1 MAKVKIT
8 GHASGSGVITVT
20 APNTSTDRTITLPDA
35 TATIATTAATDALTT
50 RVNATGGRKNFIIN
64 GGMQVAQRSTSAS
77 SVASTGIHA
86 LDRIKF
92 GLTTLGEYTVSQSS
106 DAPDGFGSS
115 MKIDCTTAD
124 ASPAAGDRL
133 HFFTLL
139 EGQDVQSIKKGSASA
154 ESVTLSFWVKCTKT
168 GAIQVNLQDND
179 NSRLIGSTAT
189 VNTANTWEYKTITYA
204 GDASGVFGNDTGDSL
219 QIDWWLDSGSTYNS
233 GAVPTSWEAYSA
245 GDRAAGETLA
255 FGDSTANDFYITGV
269 QLELGSVAT
278 DFEHRSYGEELALC
292 HRYCYK
298 TATGVGNSL
307 YGIGNAWTATSG
319 NIVLQFLVSMRASP
333 SFTASGSF
341 SILHNQS
348 AINVSVTG
356 QKQTTDFIRAD
367 VSGSG
372 FTVNGAFSLRNANDA
387 NAYLLLDAE
396 L

>member
-1 MAKVKIT
+1 
-8 GHASGSGVITVT
+8 
-20 APNTSTDRTITLPDA
+20 
-35 TATIATTAATDALTT
+35 
-50 RVNATGGRKNFIIN
+50 
-64 GGMQVAQRSTSAS
+64 MQVAQRGTSKA
-77 SVASTGIHA
+77 SVASTGLHS

-124 ASPAAGDRL
+124 ASPASGDRL

-139 EGQDVQSIKKGSASA
+139 EGQDVQSLKKGSASA

-168 GAIQVNLQDND
+168 GNIQVNLQDND
-179 NSRLIGSTAT
+179 NTRLIGNTVTINAT
-189 VNTANTWEYKTITYA
+189 DTWEYKTITYA
-204 GDASGVFGNDTGDSL
+204 GDTTGAFGNDTGDSL

-269 QLELGSVAT
+269 QLELGSTAT

-292 HRYCYK
+292 QRYYEK
-298 TATGVGNSL
+298 SADLAGTVASNFNNGASWRFRQEFKVQKRTTPTVSL
-307 YGIGNAWTATSG
+307 TYSG
-319 NIVLQFLVSMRASP
+319 NVHFRNGTTVALSSVSADHGSVYGFRCTFGATDSTYDAGYINNIQFIA
-333 SFTASGSF
+333 
-341 SILHNQS
+341 
-348 AINVSVTG
+348 
-356 QKQTTDFIRAD
+356 
-367 VSGSG
+367 
-372 FTVNGAFSLRNANDA
+372 
-387 NAYLLLDAE
+387 DAE

>member
-1 MAKVKIT
+1 MAIVIN
-8 GHASGSGVITVT
+8 GSGTVT
-20 APNTSTDRTITLPDA
+20 GLAVGGLPDGTVDADTLA
-35 TATIATTAATDALTT
+35 TDSVTAAKIPASLEKTF
-50 RVNATGGRKNFIIN
+50 VSGRKNMVIN
-64 GGMQVAQRSTSAS
+64 GAMQVAQRSTSAS

-124 ASPAAGDRL
+124 ASPAAADRL

-139 EGQDVQSIKKGSASA
+139 EGQDVQSLKKGSASA
-154 ESVTLSFWVKCTKT
+154 ESVTLSFWTKCTKT
-168 GAIQVNLQDND
+168 GNIQVNLQDND
-179 NSRLIGSTAT
+179 NSRLIGNTVTINAT
-189 VNTANTWEYKTITYA
+189 DTWEYKTITYA
-204 GDASGVFGNDTGDSL
+204 GDTTGAFDNDTGDSL

-269 QLELGSVAT
+269 QLELGSTAT

-292 HRYCYK
+292 QRYFEVLGS
-298 TATGVGNSL
+298 TAVTDYGFMYIGANWNSTQSRFGLHWNVTKRTSPTITESGTWYVRNGTGSSIAVTSKAFDEPSP
-307 YGIGNAWTATSG
+307 YGAAPYVTCSGGLTSG
-319 NIVLQFLVSMRASP
+319 QASQIW
-333 SFTASGSF
+333 GDDGL
-341 SILHNQS
+341 IK
-348 AINVSVTG
+348 V
-356 QKQTTDFIRAD
+356 
-367 VSGSG
+367 
-372 FTVNGAFSLRNANDA
+372 
-387 NAYLLLDAE
+387 DAE

>member
-1 MAKVKIT
+1 MAITINGSGTVTGISVGGLPDGIVDDGTLATDSVTAVKIPDT
-8 GHASGSGVITVT
+8 VEASLKS
-20 APNTSTDRTITLPDA
+20 
-35 TATIATTAATDALTT
+35 
-50 RVNATGGRKNFIIN
+50 GRKNLIIN
-64 GGMQVAQRSTSAS
+64 GGMQVAQRGTSKA
-77 SVASTGIHA
+77 SVASTGLHS

-124 ASPAAGDRL
+124 ASPASGDRL

-139 EGQDVQSIKKGSASA
+139 EGQDAQSLKKGSASA

-168 GAIQVNLQDND
+168 GNIQVNLQDND
-179 NSRLIGSTAT
+179 NTRLIGNTVTINAT
-189 VNTANTWEYKTITYA
+189 DTWEYKTITYA
-204 GDASGVFGNDTGDSL
+204 GDTTGAFGNDTGDSL

-269 QLELGSVAT
+269 QLELGSTAT

-292 HRYCYK
+292 QRYYEK
-298 TATGVGNSL
+298 YNGVLAGGTDSTGSQWMPVFFKVSKRTTPTITQTLLYDTVSNINIDGLTINRNS
-307 YGIGNAWTATSG
+307 SG
-319 NIVLQFLVSMRASP
+319 EAY
-333 SFTASGSF
+333 FTYMKA
-341 SILHNQS
+341 
-348 AINVSVTG
+348 
-356 QKQTTDFIRAD
+356 
-367 VSGSG
+367 
-372 FTVNGAFSLRNANDA
+372 
-387 NAYLLLDAE
+387 DAE